1 MDASQELPDWPSL
14 AAMIR
19 RWGVA
24 LGFQKVGITS
34 IELGDD
40 ARHLADWLAEG
51 RHGRMAY
58 MERHGIKRTR
68 PDELVPGTVSVVS
81 ARMNYLPP
89 DARDP
94 WPVLRDSTRG
104 YVARYALGRDYH
116 KLVRMR
122 LQTLADRIAAVVGA
136 FGYRAFSDS
145 APVLEKALARN
156 AGLGWIG
163 KHSVLLS
170 RDAGSWFVIG
180 ELYTDLPLPVDEP
193 ASAHCGTCRRCIDA
207 CPTGA
212 ITAPYRVDAR
222 RCISY
227 LTIELKEAIPVELRR
242 LIGNRVFGCDD
253 CQLACPWNKFARI
266 ADEAAFRPRHGLDD
280 APLTDLFGWSE
291 SEFLSR
297 TEGMA
302 VRRAGYAGWLR
313 NVAVALGNSPPSMAA
328 VAALGARRDDPSPLV
343 REHVAWALAEQ
354 QHKRTSGEASP
365 GTPLPK

>member
-1 MDASQELPDWPSL
+1 MDALQELPDWPSL

-58 MERHGIKRTR
+58 MERHGTKRTR

-122 LQTLADRIAAVVGA
+122 LQKLADRIAAAVGA

-145 APVLEKALARN
+145 APVLEKAMARN

-170 RDAGSWFVIG
+170 QDAGSWFVLG

-253 CQLACPWNKFARI
+253 CQLVCPWNKFARI
-266 ADEAAFRPRHGLDD
+266 ADEVTFRPRHGLDD
-280 APLTDLFGWSE
+280 APLTGLFGWSE

-328 VAALGARRDDPSPLV
+328 VAALEARRDDPSPLV

-354 QHKRTSGEASP
+354 QRKRTSGEASP
-365 GTPLPK
+365 GTPLQK